1 MSLRVMSVLATIG
14 MLVLAL
20 ASAFSATATSN
31 TVTSSSVSD
40 TSQPIT
46 ANDLK
51 PAECGGISLTK
62 VVTGSGTFAGG
73 LDSELIL
80 GSGGADTASADVGSD
95 CVLGGG
101 GNDSLYGEAD
111 AALIGGE
118 DVILGGPG
126 DDAIDG
132 GPGADTCYGGAGT
145 DSFANCETT
154 YQD

>member
-1 MSLRVMSVLATIG
+1 MRGMSCLATIG

-20 ASAFSATATSN
+20 ASAFSATAASN

-51 PAECGGISLTK
+51 PAECGTISLTK
-62 VVTGSGTFAGG
+62 VVTGSGTFAGS
-73 LDSELIL
+73 LDNELVL
-80 GSGGADTASADVGSD
+80 ASGTADSVSADVGND

-101 GNDSLYGEAD
+101 SNDTLYGESD
-111 AALIGGE
+111 AALLGGD

-132 GPGADTCYGGAGT
+132 GPGTDICYGGAGT
-145 DSFANCETT
+145 DTFANCETT
-154 YQD
+154 SQD